1 MHSTKVWQLVYSMST
16 LVKTFHTLT
25 WIVGFDI
32 QEEFKSSKK
41 CFVISGSEAPLGFG
55 RWPGWHMLAG
65 TGKDRWDK
73 SIKIENIKL
82 VSDLNDFV

>member
-1 MHSTKVWQLVYSMST
+1 MLSLNSKFTVYEAFCSNA
-16 LVKTFHTLT
+16 F
-25 WIVGFDI
+25 F
-32 QEEFKSSKK
+32 FFFCSKK